1 MATLTK
7 AMIDDLHKGMAS
19 LSLLAYPTGG
29 VTFSNLNFEKADQ
42 IFTLKDSFSITPS
55 DPTSEEI
62 KIDQKDQTIDTTTE
76 TGEYKMAG
84 QIPSVATALLDY
96 FMTKAKTVSGIKG
109 QDGDTYEG
117 SSYYTEPKEVIA
129 TVLVESASKKTAI
142 VFARLS
148 SLFLVFLW
156 RTHQHL
162 HTLHSM
168 QTFLLTQQLARETSL
183 FSRRLLLHKE
193 SVIKTNQGDWA

>member
-19 LSLLAYPTGG
+19 LSLLEYAEGG
-29 VTFSNLNFEKADQ
+29 VTFSNLDFTGADQ

-84 QIPSVATALLDY
+84 QIPSVATEVLDY
-96 FMTKAKTVSGIKG
+96 FMNKAADVTGVKG
-109 QDGDTYEG
+109 QDGDTYSG
-117 SSYYTEPKEVIA
+117 SSYYIEPKEVICS
-129 TVLVESASKKTAI
+129 VLVESASKKTAI
-142 VFARLS
+142 VFAKVM
-148 SLFLVFLW
+148 FVVPGV
-156 RTHQHL
+156 
-162 HTLHSM
+162 TLENAS
-168 QTFLLTQQLARETSL
+168 TPAYVAFNADVLA
-183 FSRRLLLHKE
+183 
-193 SVIKTNQGDWA
+193 NAMAGQGDFAVLASA

>member
-19 LSLLAYPTGG
+19 LSLLEYADGG
-29 VTFSNLNFEKADQ
+29 VTFSNLDFSGADQ

-84 QIPSVATALLDY
+84 QIPSVATEVLDY
-96 FMTKAKTVSGIKG
+96 FMNKAADVTGVKG
-109 QDGDTYEG
+109 QEGDTYAG
-117 SSYYTEPKEVIA
+117 SSYYIEPKEVICS
-129 TVLVESASKKTAI
+129 VLVESASKKTAI
-142 VFARLS
+142 VFAKVK
-148 SLFLVFLW
+148 FVVPGI
-156 RTHQHL
+156 
-162 HTLHSM
+162 TLENAS
-168 QTFLLTQQLARETSL
+168 TPAYVAFNADVLA
-183 FSRRLLLHKE
+183 
-193 SVIKTNQGDWA
+193 NAAAGQGDFAVLASA

>member
-19 LSLLAYPTGG
+19 LSLLAYPDGG
-29 VTFSNLNFEKADQ
+29 VTFSNLDFTGADQ

-84 QIPSVATALLDY
+84 QIPSIATEVLDY
-96 FMTKAKTVSGIKG
+96 FMNKAAAVTGVKG
-109 QDGDTYEG
+109 QDGDTYAG
-117 SSYYTEPKEVIA
+117 SSYYIEPKEVIVS
-129 TVLVESASKKTAI
+129 VLVESASKKTAI
-142 VFARLS
+142 VFGKVK
-148 SLFLVFLW
+148 FVIPGV
-156 RTHQHL
+156 
-162 HTLHSM
+162 TLENAA
-168 QTFLLTQQLARETSL
+168 TPAYLAFNADVLANAKSGE
-183 FSRRLLLHKE
+183 
-193 SVIKTNQGDWA
+193 GDFAVLASA

>member
-19 LSLLAYPTGG
+19 LSLLPYSDGG
-29 VTFSNLNFEKADQ
+29 VTFSNLDFSGADQ

-84 QIPSVATALLDY
+84 QIPSVAVEVLDF
-96 FMTKAKTVSGIKG
+96 FMNNAATVTGLKG
-109 QDGDTYEG
+109 QEGDTYSG
-117 SSYYTEPKEVIA
+117 KSYYIEPKEVICS
-129 TVLVESASKKTAI
+129 VLVESASKKTAI
-142 VFARLS
+142 AFAKVK
-148 SLFLVFLW
+148 FVVPGV
-156 RTHQHL
+156 
-162 HTLHSM
+162 TLENAS
-168 QTFLLTQQLARETSL
+168 TPAYVAFNADILA
-183 FSRRLLLHKE
+183 
-193 SVIKTNQGDWA
+193 NAMAAQGDFAVLASA

>member
-19 LSLLAYPTGG
+19 LSLLGYADGG
-29 VTFSNLNFEKADQ
+29 VTFSNLDFTGADQ

-84 QIPSVATALLDY
+84 QIPSVATEVLDY
-96 FMTKAKTVSGIKG
+96 FMNKAATVTGVKG
-109 QDGDTYEG
+109 QDGDTYAG
-117 SSYYTEPKEVIA
+117 SSYYIEPKEVICS
-129 TVLVESASKKTAI
+129 VLVESASKKTAI
-142 VFARLS
+142 VFAKVK
-148 SLFLVFLW
+148 FVVPGV
-156 RTHQHL
+156 
-162 HTLHSM
+162 TLENAS
-168 QTFLLTQQLARETSL
+168 TPAYVAFNADVLANAATG
-183 FSRRLLLHKE
+183 
-193 SVIKTNQGDWA
+193 QGDFAVLASA

>member
-19 LSLLAYPTGG
+19 LSLLPYADGG
-29 VTFSNLNFEKADQ
+29 VTFSNLDFSGADQ

-84 QIPSVATALLDY
+84 QIPSVAVEVLDF
-96 FMTKAKTVSGIKG
+96 FMNNAATVTGLKG
-109 QDGDTYEG
+109 QDGDAYSG
-117 SSYYTEPKEVIA
+117 KSYYIEPKEVICS
-129 TVLVESASKKTAI
+129 VLVESASKKTAI
-142 VFARLS
+142 AFAKVK
-148 SLFLVFLW
+148 FVVPGV
-156 RTHQHL
+156 
-162 HTLHSM
+162 TLENAA
-168 QTFLLTQQLARETSL
+168 TPAYVAFNADILA
-183 FSRRLLLHKE
+183 
-193 SVIKTNQGDWA
+193 NAMAAQGDFAVLASA

>member
-19 LSLLAYPTGG
+19 LSLLEYAEGG
-29 VTFSNLNFEKADQ
+29 VTFSNLDFTGADQ

-84 QIPSVATALLDY
+84 QIPSVATEVLDF
-96 FMTKAKTVSGIKG
+96 FMNKAATVTGIKG
-109 QDGDTYEG
+109 QDGDTYSG
-117 SSYYTEPKEVIA
+117 SSYYIEPKEVICS
-129 TVLVESASKKTAI
+129 VLVESASKKTAI
-142 VFARLS
+142 VFAKVK
-148 SLFLVFLW
+148 FVVPGV
-156 RTHQHL
+156 
-162 HTLHSM
+162 TLENAS
-168 QTFLLTQQLARETSL
+168 TPAYVAFNADVLANAATG
-183 FSRRLLLHKE
+183 
-193 SVIKTNQGDWA
+193 QGDFAVLASA

>member
-19 LSLLAYPTGG
+19 LSLLEYADGG
-29 VTFSNLNFEKADQ
+29 VTFSNLDFTGADQ

-84 QIPSVATALLDY
+84 QIPSVATEVLDY
-96 FMTKAKTVSGIKG
+96 FMNDAVAVNGLKG
-109 QDGDTYEG
+109 QDGTSYSG
-117 SSYYTEPKEVIA
+117 KSYYIEPKEVICS
-129 TVLVESASKKTAI
+129 VLVESASQKTAI
-142 VFARLS
+142 VFAKVK
-148 SLFLVFLW
+148 FVVPGV
-156 RTHQHL
+156 
-162 HTLHSM
+162 TLENAS
-168 QTFLLTQQLARETSL
+168 TPAYVAFNADVLANAATG
-183 FSRRLLLHKE
+183 
-193 SVIKTNQGDWA
+193 QGDFAVLASA